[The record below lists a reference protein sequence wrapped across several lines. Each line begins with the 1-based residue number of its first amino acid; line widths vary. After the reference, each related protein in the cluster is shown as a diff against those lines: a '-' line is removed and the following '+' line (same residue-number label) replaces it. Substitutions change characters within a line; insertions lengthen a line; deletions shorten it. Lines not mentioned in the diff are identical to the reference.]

1 MAVSKRKDN
10 KGRVLKTG
18 ESQRKD
24 NTYMY
29 RWTDVHGKRQT
40 VYDTTLEGLR
50 QQQEMIKLEIIQGVC
65 RQNITLN
72 QQIERYLATKATLAS
87 STYENYVYYF
97 EHCIKNEPIGEAK
110 IADLKKSDLL
120 LYYKEQSEEHDLSN
134 GTIHILHK
142 IIHPALEL
150 AVDDDLIRKNP
161 TKGAMKEYPVE
172 DEVKYALTPE
182 QENELLERVKARPR
196 MKRHYPLIAV
206 MLYTGM
212 RIGETVGLTWSDIDM
227 QNRTIN
233 INHQLQYRRI
243 NGEMKLYCIDQRKNK
258 KKGSTKTKSGERIIP
273 MNDRVYELFRLQRK
287 EWLRINKD
295 ANFEVDGYKDFVF
308 LSNRTGRCIY
318 PANVRRI
325 LTEIESMNSVRDV
338 HLPHISPHIL
348 RHTASTRYAEAG
360 LDVKTIQYLMGHSDV
375 KTTIKTYNH
384 VDIDRAKREMQKY
397 SEWQNVYTNF
407 YTNLS

>member
-97 EHCIKNEPIGEAK
+97 EHCIRNEPIGEAK

-212 RIGETVGLTWSDIDM
+212 RIGETVGLTWSDVDM

-287 EWLRINKD
+287 E
-295 ANFEVDGYKDFVF
+295 
-308 LSNRTGRCIY
+308 
-318 PANVRRI
+318 
-325 LTEIESMNSVRDV
+325 
-338 HLPHISPHIL
+338 
-348 RHTASTRYAEAG
+348 
-360 LDVKTIQYLMGHSDV
+360 
-375 KTTIKTYNH
+375 
-384 VDIDRAKREMQKY
+384 
-397 SEWQNVYTNF
+397 
-407 YTNLS
+407 